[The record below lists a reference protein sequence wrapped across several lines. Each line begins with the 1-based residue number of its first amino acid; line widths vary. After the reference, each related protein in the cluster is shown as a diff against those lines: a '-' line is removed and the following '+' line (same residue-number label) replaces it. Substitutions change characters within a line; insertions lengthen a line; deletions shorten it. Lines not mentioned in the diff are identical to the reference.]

1 MKKSPM
7 SSISFFQS
15 RCLVECVQHSL
26 RRGTDDEF
34 VDLAALNIARGH
46 ERGLPGYTVF
56 RNRPECNIEPKVNSF
71 DDLKDAGF
79 TDADI
84 ENFKGT
90 YESVDDIDL
99 FPAGMYIFCC

>member
-1 MKKSPM
+1 M

-46 ERGLPGYTVF
+46 ERGMPGYTVY
-56 RNRPECNIEPKVNSF
+56 RNRPACNINPKVNSF
-71 DDLKDAGF
+71 EDLERAGF
-79 TDADI
+79 TKDI
-84 ENFKGT
+84 IEKLKET

-99 FPAGMYIFCC
+99 FPAGMYIFLLLA